1 MNSYT
6 LYLTLIVL
14 IKLGFYLMIFTDIYL
29 KLKGDSKSKLYKTTI
44 IWEKK
49 LEFIYIILVGL
60 LMIFLFN
67 QFNPRL
73 NMITKETQVILF
85 VTGII
90 FTIRSKW
97 YVFTDESKWFEIL
110 QLSS

>member
-49 LEFIYIILVGL
+49 LEF
-60 LMIFLFN
+60 
-67 QFNPRL
+67 RR
-73 NMITKETQVILF
+73 T
-85 VTGII
+85 
-90 FTIRSKW
+90 S
-97 YVFTDESKWFEIL
+97 D
-110 QLSS
+110 